1 MCIFFFGVKFESKTI
16 ESFPRRLNLLQ
27 FRNLIILLLRKNH
40 NNPLI
45 RITRDSRF
53 EFARLM
59 HTEVILSS
67 DVIFELKTI
76 KSFLIL
82 EFDRD
87 NVINAYLD
95 HAKLNFL
102 H

>member
-1 MCIFFFGVKFESKTI
+1 
-16 ESFPRRLNLLQ
+16 
-27 FRNLIILLLRKNH
+27 
-40 NNPLI
+40 
-45 RITRDSRF
+45 
-53 EFARLM
+53 M

-102 H
+102 HWHVKICTSPDGTALIDVRAAV